1 MTWLDAATLTRA
13 AASALLRALL
23 AERDKAEAAS
33 ELFEAEMR
41 ALASGLSVARRD
53 RDDWRAR
60 AERAE
65 AALRDVLAEYDL
77 LSLAHDEPL
86 AMTKAGVD
94 ARAVLTQRGEGEG

>member
-65 AALRDVLAEYDL
+65 AALAEVQ
-77 LSLAHDEPL
+77 SRVNAIWRRHVAGTEP
-86 AMTKAGVD
+86 TDCSRSGRRED
-94 ARAVLTQRGEGEG
+94 AQRGEGE